1 MLVIIKAIVEL
12 RDDPWA
18 VVNIAMM
25 IGMIYYLKKNM
36 GYDVQY
42 ITLWQTLTDFTSCC
56 CKWP

>member
-25 IGMIYYLKKNM
+25 IGMIYYLKKTWDTM
-36 GYDVQY
+36 FRILPSGK
-42 ITLWQTLTDFTSCC
+42 C
-56 CKWP
+56 